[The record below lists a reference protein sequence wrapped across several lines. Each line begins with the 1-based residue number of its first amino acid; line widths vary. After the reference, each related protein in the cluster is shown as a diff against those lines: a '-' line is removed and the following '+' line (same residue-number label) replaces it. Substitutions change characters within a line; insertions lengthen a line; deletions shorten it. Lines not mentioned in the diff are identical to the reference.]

1 MRCRQRKKG
10 CDLQRPTCG
19 QCLQRRLTCPGY
31 GTGMTFVHDSRPMN
45 SDKTVSCGQ
54 QTHSLSLAT
63 TPPSFLRSAA
73 QVGLSGH
80 FWYIYLPRKYTS
92 PGSYYGSLNEF
103 FQAVE
108 HLSSDETVPKHAF
121 WALSSLI
128 IGREV
133 CDTQL
138 LLQGARM
145 YGQALRELSAA
156 IENVRNSSMTASAAM
171 ALTSNLLALYEVGG
185 PMHIWFNANV
195 LKALRFLTIQV
206 GEALAFSSMVK
217 DLPSW

>member
-1 MRCRQRKKG
+1 L
-10 CDLQRPTCG
+10 D
-19 QCLQRRLTCPGY
+19 
-31 GTGMTFVHDSRPMN
+31 
-45 SDKTVSCGQ
+45 
-54 QTHSLSLAT
+54 
-63 TPPSFLRSAA
+63 
-73 QVGLSGH
+73 
-80 FWYIYLPRKYTS
+80 
-92 PGSYYGSLNEF
+92 EF

-108 HLSSDETVPKHAF
+108 RLTSDEIISKHAF

-133 CDTQL
+133 CDNQL
-138 LLQGARM
+138 LRQGARM

-185 PMHIWFNANV
+185 PTHIQFNANA
-195 LKALRFLTIQV
+195 LKALRFLTILV